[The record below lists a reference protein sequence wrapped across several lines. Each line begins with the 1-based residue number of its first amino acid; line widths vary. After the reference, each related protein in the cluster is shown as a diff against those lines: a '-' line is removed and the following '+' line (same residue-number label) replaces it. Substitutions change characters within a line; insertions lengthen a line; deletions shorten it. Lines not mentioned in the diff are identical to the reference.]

1 MEDLMEDNTRVFD
14 QALAMSP
21 LEKAVL
27 IEKLIQSFDQE
38 NQKAVDQA
46 WATEA
51 ESRIDAYEAGKISAR
66 PFEAVLHD
74 LNKDED

>member
-1 MEDLMEDNTRVFD
+1 MKDNTRVFE

-27 IEKLIQSFDQE
+27 IEKLFKSFDQE
-38 NQKAVDQA
+38 NQKAIDQA

-51 ESRIDAYEAGKISAR
+51 ESRIEAYEAGKISAR
-66 PFEAVLHD
+66 PFEAVLQD
-74 LNKDED
+74 LNKR

>member
-1 MEDLMEDNTRVFD
+1 MKNNTQVFD

-27 IEKLIQSFDQE
+27 IEKLFQSFDQE
-38 NQKAVDQA
+38 TQKTIDQV
-46 WATEA
+46 WASEA
-51 ESRIDAYEAGKISAR
+51 ESRIDAYKAGKISAR

-74 LNKDED
+74 LNKR

>member
-1 MEDLMEDNTRVFD
+1 MMENPMKDNTQVFD
-14 QALAMSP
+14 QALAMPP

-27 IEKLIQSFDQE
+27 IEKLFQSFDQE

-51 ESRIDAYEAGKISAR
+51 ESRIEAYEAGKISAR
-66 PFEAVLHD
+66 PFDAVLQD
-74 LNKDED
+74 LNKR

>member
-1 MEDLMEDNTRVFD
+1 MIDNQQVFD

-27 IEKLIQSFDQE
+27 IEKLFQSFDLK

-46 WATEA
+46 WAAEA
-51 ESRIDAYEAGKISAR
+51 ESRIEAYEADKISAR
-66 PFEAVLHD
+66 PFDEVLQD
-74 LNKDED
+74 LNSK